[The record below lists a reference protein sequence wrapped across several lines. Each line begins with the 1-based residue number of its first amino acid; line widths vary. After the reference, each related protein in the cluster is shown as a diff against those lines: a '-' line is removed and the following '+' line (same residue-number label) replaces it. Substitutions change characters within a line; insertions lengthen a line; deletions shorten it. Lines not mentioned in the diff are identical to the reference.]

1 MSRQPVSDAVPMA
14 GAATPPFAT
23 ARFTGAL
30 LVCGVLAGPLFVTV
44 IAAQALT
51 SDGFDPSRHP
61 ISALSLG
68 DRGWIQI
75 ADFVLAGV
83 LSVAFAVGLRRV
95 LGPAPT
101 VGPLLIAVYGV
112 GLIVTG
118 AFVGD
123 PGLGFPPGT
132 EPGIPQLSWHAAVH
146 AVAPPVAFGALI
158 GVCAVFT
165 RRFLDRGRRGWASYS
180 GGTGVAALALLLW
193 PGAGGTVRTAVAVVI
208 TSAWMTAVAFDAGA
222 ELRRQRRAAGMITG
236 DGSRPTDTG

>member
-132 EPGIPQLSWHAAVH
+132 EPGIPPLSWHAAVH

-165 RRFLDRGRRGWASYS
+165 RRFLAGGRRGWATYS
-180 GGTGVAALALLLW
+180 AGTGAAGLALLLW
-193 PGAGGTVRTAVAVVI
+193 PGAGGTVRTAAAVVI
-208 TSAWMTAVAFDAGA
+208 TSTWMTAVAIDARVDMR
-222 ELRRQRRAAGMITG
+222 RRQRAAALITG
-236 DGSRPTDTG
+236 DGHEPTDAG